1 MSNSHPGTEALT
13 HHSHVGNTEDNESD
27 HHAAAATYAADGKPI
42 TKQDINDAILLVVM
56 GVSGTGKSTLGAAL
70 SKALHLPFIDGDDL
84 HPQSNVTKM
93 SRGEPLTDTDRQ
105 PWLETIRK
113 TAVTRV
119 LGQRG
124 VDHGLRVEPETM
136 PETEKTLTEYEGS
149 IVGRGKQPSPVSEE
163 DKIAGIIVAC
173 SSLKRTYRSVLRGE
187 TLSEAELPK
196 HSGELRTYFVYMKG
210 SREVLVDRMTK
221 RQGHFMKAAMLDSQL
236 NTLESPEN
244 EEGVVTVSVG
254 WSTEDQ
260 VREVVGAL
268 KLRAQ

>member
-1 MSNSHPGTEALT
+1 MHPGTEALT
-13 HHSHVGNTEDNESD
+13 YRSHVGNIEDNGSD
-27 HHAAAATYAADGKPI
+27 HAAAAYAANGKPLAN
-42 TKQDINDAILLVVM
+42 QDISDAILLVVM

-70 SKALHLPFIDGDDL
+70 SKALHLPFVDGDDL
-84 HPQSNVTKM
+84 HPQSNVAKM
-93 SRGEPLTDTDRQ
+93 SRGEPLTDADRQ
-105 PWLETIRK
+105 PWLEIIRK

-119 LGQRG
+119 LSQRG

-136 PETEKTLTEYEGS
+136 PETERTLTEYEGS
-149 IVGRGKQPSPVSEE
+149 MVGRGKQPSPMREE
-163 DKIAGIIVAC
+163 DRKEGIIVAC
-173 SSLKRTYRSVLRGE
+173 SSLKRTYRSVLRGK

-210 SREVLVDRMTK
+210 SREVLMDRMTK

-236 NTLESPEN
+236 NTLESPGN

-260 VREVVGAL
+260 VREVVRAL
-268 KLRAQ
+268 NLQAQ